1 MQRVGSHA
9 RVVGVIVINQRKT
22 SAQFLPIL
30 YFHVQHCQLCF
41 KKVKWTL
48 IFFFPSLLL
57 LFPTNTQPHTCT
69 HTNTPSTHTR
79 THARSHTQSPD
90 FHPCGREPSRARS
103 ELSWAWGR
111 NTHFS
116 LPVSGSTKMA
126 ATGVPQGSVLGPVPF
141 LIRCCTA
148 VLTSRWL
155 APPFLWKRLRWQSW
169 CSPRIRGAWKL
180 TCRDKACGTRRGTTL
195 RAPYSRPGR
204 RCEDSRGSPCR
215 SEDER
220 TKVKRSYVQA
230 GRSGLFITVTIP
242 TQKELLYF
250 LMLLVT
256 TVFVATSRLRSVLW
270 PTF

>member
-103 ELSWAWGR
+103 ELS
-111 NTHFS
+111 
-116 LPVSGSTKMA
+116 
-126 ATGVPQGSVLGPVPF
+126 
-141 LIRCCTA
+141 
-148 VLTSRWL
+148 
-155 APPFLWKRLRWQSW
+155 
-169 CSPRIRGAWKL
+169 
-180 TCRDKACGTRRGTTL
+180 
-195 RAPYSRPGR
+195 
-204 RCEDSRGSPCR
+204 
-215 SEDER
+215 
-220 TKVKRSYVQA
+220 
-230 GRSGLFITVTIP
+230 
-242 TQKELLYF
+242 
-250 LMLLVT
+250 
-256 TVFVATSRLRSVLW
+256 
-270 PTF
+270 